1 MIIILGGTPAGAQ
14 SRGERTSREPIDVD
28 DGAVDHQR
36 TPAFDLVCALGDR
49 IGQVAENALQ
59 LAQLPRREHT
69 TWHLA
74 HDGEHNLAHL
84 VIQLP
89 HERQQLAI
97 PGYHAAALPDLT
109 RCCASRAKITRTI
122 RALAAITTTNT
133 GLDMA
138 TTVVAIPPMGNDRR
152 A

>member
-1 MIIILGGTPAGAQ
+1 MSMTAPSIANARPRSISSARSATVSAR
-14 SRGERTSREPIDVD
+14 SRRMLSSSRSF
-28 DGAVDHQR
+28 R
-36 TPAFDLVCALGDR
+36 
-49 IGQVAENALQ
+49 
-59 LAQLPRREHT
+59 RREHT

-122 RALAAITTTNT
+122 RALAAITTTTT